1 MKLVGERRAIAAL
14 VLSFYGLFFLL
25 NALMAPPE
33 VQGMFAALA
42 GVYGLA
48 FFALVA
54 GYFWARWYAIGLGLY
69 GLITTGVALW
79 QLGPEP
85 IFLFFGATHAVVAL
99 GLWGDSVATLFDGR
113 ADWRARFHLDDNGV
127 HRLGKAV
134 IRIGVSLPYILLYA
148 LAPKG
153 AATEALLALGAL
165 GLAGAGTWALLHLR
179 TWGLFALT
187 GAAGLLIADAADGV
201 NAVTPAGYTPGATLA
216 AAAAGVLLLAAV
228 APFARAIAARL
239 RA

>member
-1 MKLVGERRAIAAL
+1 MKLVGERRAVASA
-14 VLSFYGLFFLL
+14 VLAFYGLYFVLGALL
-25 NALMAPPE
+25 APE
-33 VQGMFAALA
+33 GMSRVFGALA

-85 IFLFFGATHAVVAL
+85 VFLFFGATHGVIAL
-99 GLWGDSVATLFDGR
+99 LLWGEGMATLFDGR
-113 ADWRARFHLDDNGV
+113 ADWRGRFHLDDHGV
-127 HRLGKAV
+127 HRLGRAV
-134 IRIGVSLPYILLYA
+134 IRIGISLPYILLYA
-148 LAPKG
+148 LAPRD
-153 AATEALLALGAL
+153 AAGEAVLALGVLAL
-165 GLAGAGTWALLHLR
+165 VGGGTWALLRMR
-179 TWGLFALT
+179 TWGLLALT
-187 GAAGLLIADAADGV
+187 GAAGLLLVDAADGV
-201 NAVTPAGYTPGATLA
+201 AAPSAAGYAPGATLTA
-216 AAAAGVLLLAAV
+216 VVAAGLLLAAV